1 MAPETGS
8 IGPIG
13 PIGPIRNIHPAVH
26 PAGFID
32 QTLAI
37 LAKDLTAEL
46 RNRTALSSILLFTVT
61 SIVVVGFAVGPA
73 GLEPSVK
80 GALLWVV
87 LFFAAFSGLSHVFIH
102 EEEAGTSQALRL
114 TTSAG
119 AVYAGKLLFN
129 LILILCIAAVV
140 VPLLIIMLDFGPRNP
155 LAFAVVVLAG
165 CVALGAAATIVAAVI
180 AKAGGKG
187 ALYGALG
194 FPILIPM
201 LVMAVDATPLAVLG
215 RPLSDRLLNDIIGL
229 TSYSVLMITA
239 SAVLFPSV
247 WEE

>member
-1 MAPETGS
+1 MDEFAREDGIRAP
-8 IGPIG
+8 
-13 PIGPIRNIHPAVH
+13 
-26 PAGFID
+26 GFVD

-102 EEEAGTSQALRL
+102 EEDAGTSQALRL

-129 LILILCIAAVV
+129 LILLACIAAVV
-140 VPLLIIMLDFGPRNP
+140 VPLFIVMLDFGPRNP
-155 LAFAVVVLAG
+155 LAFLAVVLVG
-165 CVALGAAATIVAAVI
+165 CLALGAAATIVAAII

-201 LVMAVDATPLAVLG
+201 LVMAVDATPLAVTG
-215 RPLSDRLLNDIIGL
+215 RTMDGRLLNDIVGL
-229 TSYSVLMITA
+229 TSYSILMITA
-239 SAVLFPSV
+239 SALLFPSV

>member
-1 MAPETGS
+1 MTRTRERPESVVDFAREDGIRAP
-8 IGPIG
+8 
-13 PIGPIRNIHPAVH
+13 
-26 PAGFID
+26 GFVD

-37 LAKDLTAEL
+37 LVKDLTAEL

-129 LILILCIAAVV
+129 LVLLACIAAVV
-140 VPLLIIMLDFGPRNP
+140 VPLFIVMLDFGPQNP
-155 LAFAVVVLAG
+155 LAFLAVVVVG
-165 CVALGAAATIVAAVI
+165 CLALGAAATIVAAII

-201 LVMAVDATPLAVLG
+201 LVMAVDATPLAVTG
-215 RPLSDRLLNDIIGL
+215 RTMDGRLLNDIIGL
-229 TSYSVLMITA
+229 SSYSILMITA
-239 SAVLFPSV
+239 SALLFPSV